1 MRAMMGLHLVALIAI
16 AVDLCCAA
24 WLAWAVIRRPPHMT
38 VMALVWPLSGLFG
51 GPLTV
56 WLYRRYG
63 EAHMKPFWASVA
75 IDTCH
80 CGSGCTL
87 GDILAEILA
96 AVAPGVLVWF
106 GLGSLFRDPVPAGWV
121 LDTVLAFV
129 FGIYFQYAA
138 IKPMHDISA
147 GAALIRALKADTLSL
162 AAWQAGM
169 IGFMALMQYGMP
181 GMAAMMSPATVEYWL
196 MMQIA
201 MLIGFVLSYPVNWW
215 LVRAGIKDAM

>member
-1 MRAMMGLHLVALIAI
+1 LIAI
-16 AVDLCCAA
+16 GVDLCCAA
-24 WLAWAVIRRPPHMT
+24 WLGWAVVRHPPHMA

-63 EAHMKPFWASVA
+63 EAHHKPFAASVA

-87 GDILAEILA
+87 GDILAEIA
-96 AVAPGVLVWF
+96 AALFPGVLVWF
-106 GLGSLFRDPVPAGWV
+106 GLGSVFADPIPTGWM
-121 LDTVLAFV
+121 LDTVLAFG
-129 FGIYFQYAA
+129 FGIYFQCAA
-138 IKPMHDISA
+138 IKPMNDISI
-147 GAALIRALKADTLSL
+147 GAALLRAIKADTLSL

-169 IGFMALMQYGMP
+169 IGVMALMQYGP
-181 GMAAMMSPATVEYWL
+181 PATAAMMSPAKPEYWL
-196 MMQIA
+196 MMQVA
-201 MLIGFVLSYPVNWW
+201 MLAGFVLSYPVNWW